1 MIFDK
6 LYELCIKKNE
16 GILESFISF
25 DNLYSLCLEKKEE
38 VDFSLL
44 KKERD
49 DILKEYDDKVISLKE
64 EAKKKI
70 VLSNLLEKEPEKYSN
85 EYDGFFN
92 LKSDSNEVSFYKK
105 KNVGNWEIESK
116 DGKRETAMSEEESS
130 DIAYTMLEKPNEDLK
145 KEFKKKLIEKIK
157 IPKKME
163 LKKVYE
169 DDEGLV
175 HYDIQKIDKEK
186 EKINAGIADINHLRQ
201 FDVFVVVRDANNLSE
216 INNAIGELEKKIQ
229 NLEEKKNLFERKI
242 EADFVHSVG
251 SNPPQN
257 IPQRGYYKVATK
269 PTDDNRVLEYEVDPQ
284 TTNMPDVGRIEDL
297 DGQQVGMLEA
307 DRHNTRG
314 SNMGGPLHPFLISNQ
329 AVATLPDG
337 RSFKPVWANM
347 NSAFVTRAKNI
358 IKNTTSGYALIQIMK
373 EEAHKSN
380 RKFVQDVMGEIDSIK
395 SSIKPNRLDALHVI
409 LEVGAKNPNKFLTQ
423 YNALVKLLE
432 DDIISQEDF
441 DEIVA
446 YDDIKKNIIKYK
458 PMMDFLKPLGT
469 IKSYAT
475 RGDIASS
482 NKLFDQ
488 HVSKYRNQKW
498 YKNIVNKYKNKTFVE
513 EASRF
518 TFNQRGSAMDRIDG
532 IAFIPSV
539 SEKLME
545 SMDFNNGLN
554 LDIVAAVQL
563 SKDMDAFAIYTGN
576 DSRQEAK
583 MSKNERYLRDQFLKN
598 KQFKIHPSYDWMML
612 GPKDGRSFVLET
624 PIDAVKLFPD
634 YAANHPKKS
643 VREGSKETIVGT
655 MKKSK
660 IPLIIKIKK

>member
-1 MIFDK
+1 MNFDV
-6 LYELCIKKNE
+6 LYDICLNKHIPLNE
-16 GILESFISF
+16 CYSSF
-25 DNLYSLCLEKKEE
+25 DLLYYLIEAKN
-38 VDFSLL
+38 VIDFSVMSS
-44 KKERD
+44 KRD
-49 DILKEYDDKVISLKE
+49 KILIDYNNELTSLKE
-64 EAKKKI
+64 KTKNEM
-70 VLSNLLEKEPEKYSN
+70 SNLLELKPEEYSN
-85 EYDGFFN
+85 EYDALFSIN
-92 LKSDSNEVSFYKK
+92 DEIYYWKK
-105 KNVGNWEIESK
+105 KNSPNWEIESK
-116 DGKRETAMSEEESS
+116 KGDKQLANSEDEAFETAYEMIDGGD
-130 DIAYTMLEKPNEDLK
+130 DIKNK
-145 KEFKKKLIEKIK
+145 FKLSLIENIT
-157 IPKKME
+157 IPEKME
-163 LKKVYE
+163 LVKSYV
-169 DDEGLV
+169 DENNLIN
-175 HYDIQKIDKEK
+175 YDILNKKTNEK
-186 EKINAGIADINHLRQ
+186 VKAGIADMNHLIH
-201 FDVFVVVRDANNLSE
+201 FDIFMVVRNIDDLNE
-216 INNAIGELEKKIQ
+216 INNAIGHLEKKLQ
-229 NLEEKKNLFERKI
+229 NLIDNKNLMERKI

-251 SNPPQN
+251 SKPPQKL
-257 IPQRGYYKVATK
+257 PQRGYYKVATK

-284 TTNMPDVGRIEDL
+284 TTNMPEVGRIEDL
-297 DGQQVGMLEA
+297 DGQQVGLLEA

-314 SNMGGPLHPFLISNQ
+314 TNMGGPLHPFLISNQ
-329 AVATLPDG
+329 AVASLPDG

-423 YNALVKLLE
+423 YNALSKLLK
-432 DDIISQEDF
+432 DGIISQEDF

-446 YDDIKKNIIKYK
+446 YDDIKKSIIKYK
-458 PMMDFLKPLGT
+458 PLVDFLKPLGT

-475 RGDIASS
+475 RGDVASS

-488 HVSKYRNQKW
+488 HISKYKNQKW
-498 YKNIVNKYKNKTFVE
+498 YKNIADKYKNKTFVD

-583 MSKNERYLRDQFLKN
+583 MSENERYLRDQFLKN
-598 KQFKIHPSYDWMML
+598 KQFKTHPSYDWMML

-643 VREGSKETIVGT
+643 VREGSKETVVGT